1 MSFRP
6 ASHSL
11 HTKLTKEVRQA
22 EGIFFT
28 PAAIRARLLELVT
41 TVGGVSAP
49 TSVLEPSFGS
59 GEFVFDLL
67 ERFPAAKIHGV
78 ELNRTAFLETAGVVG
93 GLTGEIAARLV
104 LTNTDFLKYS
114 GPAGKMDLIVGNPP
128 YFVTKQKDSRCMTGR
143 GNVFVQFIY
152 KCLTEHLREGGVL
165 AFVLPTS
172 FYNCCYYDPCRRYI
186 AANTTVLAV
195 EEVGAATVGDTDFYD
210 TAQKT
215 MLFVVRKAPPSTVG
229 LGEPPYILTVA
240 GSTYINPHATSLAA
254 ARAEAG
260 ATIASLGCAVKTG
273 EVVWNEHKEKL
284 VADPS
289 GANTVLVLYSN
300 NIKGGALQ
308 VGEPGKG
315 KQQYIRNFEC
325 AAGPTTGPAILVSRG
340 YGNTTYSLNF
350 VLVPAGLRFYGEN
363 HVNVITGPAAGIERI
378 AASLADAR
386 TGEFIR
392 QFVGNGALSKT
403 ELESVLP
410 IWG

>member
-6 ASHSL
+6 VSHSL

-28 PAAIRARLLELVT
+28 PAAIRARLFELLAAA
-41 TVGGVSAP
+41 GVS
-49 TSVLEPSFGS
+49 TGVTRVLEPSFGS

-78 ELNRTAFLETAGVVG
+78 ELNRTAFLETAAVVS
-93 GLTGEIAARLV
+93 GLGSEIAGRLV
-104 LTNTDFLKYS
+104 LTNTDFLKYTGS
-114 GPAGKMDLIVGNPP
+114 AGTTDLIVGNPP
-128 YFVTKQKDSRCMTGR
+128 YFVTKQKDARCMTGR

-152 KCLTEHLREGGVL
+152 KCLTEHLVEGGVL

-186 AANTTVLAV
+186 AANTTILAV
-195 EEVGAATVGDTDFYD
+195 EEVEAADFYD

-215 MLFVVRKAPPSTVG
+215 MLFVLRRSPSPASAPAEIPF
-229 LGEPPYILTVA
+229 ILTAA
-240 GSTYINPHATSLAA
+240 GSTYINPHAAALAA

-260 ATIASLGCAVKTG
+260 ATIAGLGCAVKTG
-273 EVVWNEHKEKL
+273 EVVWNQHKEKL
-284 VADPS
+284 TADPS
-289 GANTVLVLYSN
+289 GSNTVLVLYSN
-300 NIKGGALQ
+300 NIKGGTLQ
-308 VGEPGKG
+308 VGDPGKG
-315 KQQYIRNFEC
+315 KQQYIRNFEH

-350 VLVPAGLRFYGEN
+350 VMVPAGMRFYGEN

-386 TGEFIR
+386 STEFIQ

-410 IWG
+410 IW

>member
-28 PAAIRARLLELVT
+28 PAAIRARLLELVA
-41 TVGGVSAP
+41 TVGGVTAP
-49 TSVLEPSFGS
+49 TTVLEPSFGS

-67 ERFPAAKIHGV
+67 ESFPSAKIHGV
-78 ELNRTAFLETAGVVG
+78 ELNRTAFLETAGTVS
-93 GLTGEIAARLV
+93 GLDSATAGRLV
-104 LTNTDFLKYS
+104 LTNTDFLEYT
-114 GPAGKMDLIVGNPP
+114 GCAGADLIVGNPP
-128 YFVTKQKDSRCMTGR
+128 YFVTKKKDPRCMTGR

-152 KCLTEHLREGGVL
+152 KCLTQHLAEGGIL

-186 AANTTVLAV
+186 AANTTILAV
-195 EEVGAATVGDTDFYD
+195 EEVGAATVGDTEFYD

-215 MLFVVRKAPPSTVG
+215 MLFVVKQVPPSG
-229 LGEPPYILTVA
+229 AAPYILTAA
-240 GSTYINPHATSLAA
+240 GSTYINPHAADLAA

-284 VADPS
+284 TADAS

-300 NIKGGALQ
+300 NIKGGTLQ
-308 VGEPGKG
+308 VGNPGKG

-325 AAGPTTGPAILVSRG
+325 ASGPTTGPAILVSRG

-378 AASLADAR
+378 AISLADAR

-403 ELESVLP
+403 ELETVLP
-410 IWG
+410 IWS

>member
-1 MSFRP
+1 MSFRT

-28 PAAIRARLLELVT
+28 PASIRARLLELVAAT
-41 TVGGVSAP
+41 GVAAP
-49 TSVLEPSFGS
+49 TTVLEPSFGS

-78 ELNRTAFLETAGVVG
+78 ELNRTAFLETAGVVT
-93 GLTGEIAARLV
+93 GLSSANKERLV
-104 LTNTDFLKYS
+104 LTNTDFLKYT
-114 GPAGKMDLIVGNPP
+114 GCVGTVAADLIVGNPP
-128 YFVTKQKDSRCMTGR
+128 YFVTKQKDPRCMTGR

-152 KCLTEHLREGGVL
+152 KCLTEHLMEGGVL

-186 AANTTVLAV
+186 AANTVILAM
-195 EEVGAATVGDTDFYD
+195 EEVGDAEFYD

-215 MLFVVRKAPPSTVG
+215 MLFVVRRGAPAAS
-229 LGEPPYILTVA
+229 YILTAA
-240 GSTYINPHATSLAA
+240 GSTYINPHAAALAA

-260 ATIASLGCAVKTG
+260 ATITSLGCAVKTG

-284 VADPS
+284 TADPS
-289 GANTVLVLYSN
+289 GSNTALVLYSN
-300 NIKGGALQ
+300 NIKGGVLQ
-308 VGEPGKG
+308 VGDPGKG

-325 AAGPTTGPAILVSRG
+325 ASGPTTGPAILVSRG

-350 VLVPAGLRFYGEN
+350 VVVPEGLRFYGEN
-363 HVNVITGPAAGIERI
+363 HVNVITGPAAGIARI
-378 AASLADAR
+378 AASLADVR

>member
-6 ASHSL
+6 VSHSL

-28 PAAIRARLLELVT
+28 PAAIRARLFELLAAA
-41 TVGGVSAP
+41 GVS
-49 TSVLEPSFGS
+49 TGVTRVLEPSFGS

-78 ELNRTAFLETAGVVG
+78 ELNRTAFLETAAVVS
-93 GLTGEIAARLV
+93 GLGSEIAGRLV
-104 LTNTDFLKYS
+104 LTNTDFLKYTGS
-114 GPAGKMDLIVGNPP
+114 AGTTDLIVGNPP
-128 YFVTKQKDSRCMTGR
+128 YFVTKQKDVRCMTGR

-152 KCLTEHLREGGVL
+152 KCLTEHLVEGGVL

-186 AANTTVLAV
+186 AANTTILAV
-195 EEVGAATVGDTDFYD
+195 EEVEAADFYD

-215 MLFVVRKAPPSTVG
+215 MLFVLRRSAPASSPT
-229 LGEPPYILTVA
+229 EPPFILTAA
-240 GSTYINPHATSLAA
+240 GSTYINPHAAALAA

-260 ATIASLGCAVKTG
+260 TTIAGLGCAVKTG
-273 EVVWNEHKEKL
+273 EVVWNQHKEKL
-284 VADPS
+284 TADPS
-289 GANTVLVLYSN
+289 GSNTVLVLYSN

-308 VGEPGKG
+308 VGDPGKG
-315 KQQYIRNFEC
+315 KQQYIRNFEH
-325 AAGPTTGPAILVSRG
+325 ATGPTTGPAILVSRG

-350 VLVPAGLRFYGEN
+350 VVVPAGMRFYGEN

-386 TGEFIR
+386 STEFILR
-392 QFVGNGALSKT
+392 FVGNGALSKT

-410 IWG
+410 IW